1 MAIREPAVENMGLSK
16 TFWSGKKVFIT
27 GHTGFK
33 GSWLSAWLKLLGA
46 SVTGY
51 SLPPQTTPSL
61 FELAKIKEG
70 MHSIEGNI
78 LDVPHLCQAIQTQN
92 PDIIFHLAAQ
102 PLVHYSYQNP
112 LETYTVNVIGTVN
125 VLEAIRSIQ
134 GPKVVMAVTS
144 DKCYENQEWVWGYRE
159 TDPMGGFD
167 PYSSSKGCA
176 ELVVSAYR
184 RSYFHPKDYGRHQV
198 ALATVRAGN
207 VIGGGDWAAARL
219 IPDLIRSFIKR
230 EPGVVRNPNAC
241 RPWQYILDLLQG
253 YLMLTQQLWEKGA
266 VYADAW
272 NFGPS
277 EENVKPVSWMADKL
291 VDLWGEGAKW
301 LVGENPSLHEAMCLK
316 LDCNKSRTLLGW
328 SPKMD
333 IENVLK
339 NTWAWYQANHQNADM
354 KKFTEQQIKEYEMLG
369 SYSQ

>member
-1 MAIREPAVENMGLSK
+1 MNKS
-16 TFWSGKKVFIT
+16 FWIGKKVFIT

-33 GSWLSAWLKLLGA
+33 GGWLATWLKLLGA
-46 SVTGY
+46 TVTGY
-51 SLPPQTTPSL
+51 SLPPHTTPSL
-61 FELAKIKEG
+61 FELAKVDHD
-70 MHSIEGNI
+70 MTSINGNI
-78 LDVPHLCQAIQTQN
+78 LDASYLMKTIKEQQ

-125 VLEAIRSIQ
+125 LLEALRAVDSVRAVI
-134 GPKVVMAVTS
+134 VVTS

-159 TDPMGGFD
+159 TDAMGGFD

-184 RSYFHPKDYGRHQV
+184 RSYFNTAQFNQHGV

-219 IPDLIRSFIKR
+219 IPDLIRSFIKK
-230 EPGVVRNPNAC
+230 EIGIIRNPNAF

-253 YLMLTQQLWEKGA
+253 YLILAEKLWNQG
-266 VYADAW
+266 VPFADAW
-272 NFGPS
+272 NFGPN
-277 EENVKPVSWMADKL
+277 EDNVRSVSWIADKL
-291 VDLWGEGAKW
+291 TNIWGENAKW
-301 LVGENPSLHEAMCLK
+301 ALGENKLLHEAMCLK

-328 SPKMD
+328 SPKLNID
-333 IENVLK
+333 ESLE
-339 NTWAWYQANHQNADM
+339 TTLAWYQAYHQYTDM
-354 KKFTEQQIKEYEMLG
+354 EKFTEQQIKTYENSKG
-369 SYSQ
+369 SY